1 MKGTG
6 ILTRIRSSDSALE
19 NRTQQ
24 IDRLQKTK
32 GREKYMA
39 GVYEKKEK
47 HDVPSKREREWRKL
61 ERLGCLESFG
71 ATQPCKRE
79 GLVIGT
85 VDLGTYI
92 DGRSA

>member
-61 ERLGCLESFG
+61 ESLSCLES
-71 ATQPCKRE
+71 
-79 GLVIGT
+79 LVRYSPVNEKGW
-85 VDLGTYI
+85 
-92 DGRSA
+92 